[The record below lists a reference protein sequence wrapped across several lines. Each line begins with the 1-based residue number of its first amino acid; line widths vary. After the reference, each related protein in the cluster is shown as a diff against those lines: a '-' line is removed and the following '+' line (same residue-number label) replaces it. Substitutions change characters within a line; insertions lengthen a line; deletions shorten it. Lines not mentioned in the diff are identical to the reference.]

1 MTQNRKGFSLIEVI
15 VAMTLLAIVLMSL
28 ARMSLEVAVR
38 GRGTDLFAKRTAVLQ
53 LESNK
58 LGAVPYSTLST
69 WSTTTKTLTLGD
81 FTYKRRMAIA
91 NTGSNRYSIKIIVIP
106 MSDTT
111 KKDSVTLDRTL
122 PATRTPLCTGC

>member
-1 MTQNRKGFSLIEVI
+1 MTQNRKGFSLIEIV
-15 VAMTLLAIVLMSL
+15 VAMMLLAIVLTSL
-28 ARMSLEVAVR
+28 ARMSLMVAVR
-38 GRGTDLFAKRTAVLQ
+38 GRGNDLFAKRTAVLQ

-58 LGAVPYSTLST
+58 LGAVPYATLST
-69 WSTTTKTLTLGD
+69 WPTTSQTLTLGG
-81 FTYKRRMAIA
+81 FTYRRRMAIA
-91 NTGSNRYSIKIIVIP
+91 NTGSNRYSIKIIVMP

>member
-1 MTQNRKGFSLIEVI
+1 
-15 VAMTLLAIVLMSL
+15 MSL
-28 ARMSLEVAVR
+28 MVAVR
-38 GRGTDLFAKRTAVLQ
+38 GRGNDLFAKRTAVLQ

-58 LGAVPYSTLST
+58 LGAVPYATLST
-69 WSTTTKTLTLGD
+69 WPTTSQTLTLGG
-81 FTYKRRMAIA
+81 FTYRRRMAIA
-91 NTGSNRYSIKIIVIP
+91 NTSSNRYSIKIIVMP

>member
-1 MTQNRKGFSLIEVI
+1 MTQPRKGFSLIEVM

-28 ARMSLEVAVR
+28 AKMSLMVSMR
-38 GRGTDLFAKRTAVLQ
+38 GRGNDLFAKRTAVLQ
-53 LESNK
+53 MESNK
-58 LGAVPYSTLST
+58 LGAVPYATLST
-69 WSTTTKTLTLGD
+69 WPTTTSTLTLGG

-91 NTGSNRYSIKIIVIP
+91 NAGSNRYTIKILIIP

-111 KKDSVTLDRTL
+111 KKDSVMLDRTL

>member
-1 MTQNRKGFSLIEVI
+1 MTQPRKGFSLIEVM

-28 ARMSLEVAVR
+28 AKMSLMVSMR
-38 GRGTDLFAKRTAVLQ
+38 GRGNDLFAKRTAVLQ

-58 LGAVPYSTLST
+58 LGAVPYATLST
-69 WSTTTKTLTLGD
+69 WPTTTKTLTLGD

-91 NTGSNRYSIKIIVIP
+91 NTSSSRYTIKIIVIP

>member
-1 MTQNRKGFSLIEVI
+1 MTHNRKGFSLIEII

-28 ARMSLEVAVR
+28 AKMSIMVGLR
-38 GRGTDLFAKRTAVLQ
+38 GRGNDLFAKRTAVLQ

-69 WSTTTKTLTLGD
+69 WPTTTATLTLGD

-111 KKDSVTLDRTL
+111 KKDSVTLDRTK
-122 PATRTPLCTGC
+122 PATNTPLCTGC

>member
-28 ARMSLEVAVR
+28 ARMSLTVAVR
-38 GRGTDLFAKRTAVLQ
+38 GRGNDLFAKRTAVLQ

-58 LGAVPYSTLST
+58 LGAVPYATLST
-69 WSTTTKTLTLGD
+69 WPTTSQTLTLGD
-81 FTYKRRMAIA
+81 FTYRRRMAIA
-91 NTGSNRYSIKIIVIP
+91 NTSTNRYSIKIIVMP

>member
-1 MTQNRKGFSLIEVI
+1 MTQPRKGFSLIEVM

-28 ARMSLEVAVR
+28 AKMSLMVSMR
-38 GRGTDLFAKRTAVLQ
+38 GRSNDLFAKRTAVLQ

-58 LGAVPYSTLST
+58 LGAVPYATLST
-69 WSTTTKTLTLGD
+69 WPTTTATLTLGD

-91 NTGSNRYSIKIIVIP
+91 NTGSNRYTIKILIIP
-106 MSDTT
+106 MKDTT
-111 KKDSVTLDRTL
+111 KKDSVMLDRTL

>member
-1 MTQNRKGFSLIEVI
+1 MIQPRKGFSLIEVI

-28 ARMSLEVAVR
+28 AKMSMMVSMR
-38 GRGTDLFAKRTAVLQ
+38 GRGNDLYAKRTAVLQ

-58 LGAVPYSTLST
+58 LGAVPYATLST
-69 WSTTTKTLTLGD
+69 WPTTSQTLTLGG
-81 FTYKRRMAIA
+81 FTYRRRMAIA
-91 NTGSNRYSIKIIVIP
+91 NTSSNRYTIKIIVMP